1 MSRTIRV
8 DDDVFARLQSLAEP
22 FTDTPNSVIRR
33 LLGLANPSAQ
43 AGHPASPASSPADD
57 FPLAALITEGRLHV
71 GQQLVWRRR
80 NLKQVHHAVV
90 VDGGG
95 LRLDDG
101 SVHAT
106 PSSAATALAGNQQ
119 NGWKAFATEDGTPL
133 KDLR

>member
-33 LLGLANPSAQ
+33 LLGLAAPAAR
-43 AGHPASPASSPADD
+43 AGCPAPPASSSADD
-57 FPLAALITEGRLHV
+57 FPLAALIAEGRLHV

-90 VDGGG
+90 IEGGG

-106 PSSAATALAGNQQ
+106 PSGAATAIAGNQQ
-119 NGWKAFATEDGTPL
+119 NGWKVFATEDGTLL